1 MVEKEVEIERTV
13 TESEKVLICDRC
25 QREVD
30 QNGVEFGAKGN
41 FHIDDIHF
49 CSECTDTFVD
59 QDVNPEYIEEA
70 KSWLNKEWQT
80 SADAFPQ
87 ETLEESIQNAH
98 AILRFFFF
106 TGIVLGFILIGS
118 SVAGLA
124 STQTHIIALTVYS
137 IGALTSLLLSTKAT
151 KDAKYVVDNAIE
163 DLRNS

>member
-1 MVEKEVEIERTV
+1 MVEKEVEIKRTV
-13 TESEKVLICDRC
+13 TESEKVLICDNC

-41 FHIDDIHF
+41 HHIDDIHF

-80 SADAFPQ
+80 HNINFE
-87 ETLEESIQNAH
+87 ETLEESISRAFNS
-98 AILRFFFF
+98 LRFFFF

-137 IGALTSLLLSTKAT
+137 LGALGALFLSAKAT

-163 DLRNS
+163 DLRNT